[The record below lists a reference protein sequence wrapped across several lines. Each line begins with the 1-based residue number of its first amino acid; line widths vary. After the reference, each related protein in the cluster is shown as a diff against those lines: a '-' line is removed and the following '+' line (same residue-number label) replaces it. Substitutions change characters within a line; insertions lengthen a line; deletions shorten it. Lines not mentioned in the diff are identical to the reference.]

1 MTFHHHLVFA
11 LALATAACTSLP
23 PSPPSTSHIRADE
36 SVPAS
41 TAIPPLVP
49 DILPLPRPAA
59 EPKVETYSVV
69 VTNLNIQD
77 LLFALARDARINID
91 IHPGL
96 TGTVT
101 LNAINQT
108 LPQILSRLARQVD
121 MRYEFDGPNLLV
133 MPDSPFL
140 RSYRVDYVNLS
151 RNVSGTVSTNTQIAT
166 SGTGTTYSGNAG
178 LPASS
183 MVSGGNVSATR
194 IENTSRNQFWESV
207 EKNLRD
213 LLRETDKI
221 LPEGSSETLIENV
234 ETATTTGTG
243 AGLAQSSAG
252 TGNRSRNRNGN
263 GPQQAGGGGLAAS
276 PGPAAMQNSTTTM
289 VHKSTFREAAS
300 VIANRET
307 GVVTVRATGRQHEK
321 VREFIDEVMVAARRQ
336 VLIEATIL
344 EVGLSDTYRQG
355 IEWQRIL
362 ESGTRFGIT
371 GPALGASTGNA
382 VTPFSLAYSSA
393 GGIDS
398 TIRLLEGFGTVKV
411 LSSPKLSVLN
421 NQTAVIKVVEEYVY
435 FNVKA
440 DTTQTANTGALTTV
454 TTTPQA
460 VSVGLVMTVTPQ
472 VSENDEIILNVRPTI
487 SSIADFRRDPNPNI
501 PASIANL
508 VPQIRTREIES
519 ILRLGN
525 GETAILGGL
534 MEDRIDYKTGRVPL
548 IGAIP
553 LLGELF
559 TNRDNAIQKTELVI
573 FLRPIV
579 VREPGSVANTPHLRQ
594 LLPAGNF
601 LTDTPRPG
609 SRNFPPPRTAGE
621 IASPGAGTP

>member
-1 MTFHHHLVFA
+1 MKFRPPLALA
-11 LALATAACTSLP
+11 LALATSACTSLP
-23 PSPPSTSHIRADE
+23 PAPPSVGHIRAGE
-36 SVPAS
+36 GPKTPA
-41 TAIPPLVP
+41 AVPPLVP
-49 DILPLPRPAA
+49 DILPLPRPTAG
-59 EPKVETYSVV
+59 PKVETYSVV
-69 VTNLNIQD
+69 VTNLRVQD
-77 LLFALARDARINID
+77 LLFALARDARINVD

-108 LPQILSRLARQVD
+108 LPQILSRLAKQVE
-121 MRYEFDGPNLLV
+121 MRYEFDGPNLVV

-140 RSYRVDYVNLS
+140 RTYQIDYVNLS

-166 SGTGTTYSGNAG
+166 SGTGTNLTGGSS

-194 IENTSRNQFWESV
+194 IENASRNLFWESI

-213 LLRETDKI
+213 LLRETDKL
-221 LPEGSSETLIENV
+221 LPEGSSETLVENV
-234 ETATTTGTG
+234 ETSSTTGTG
-243 AGLAQSSAG
+243 VTPPTAAGG
-252 TGNRSRNRNGN
+252 RNRGRS
-263 GPQQAGGGGLAAS
+263 PQQTTAAGGLATS
-276 PGPAAMQNSTTTM
+276 PNPAAMQNSTTTM

-307 GVVTVRATGRQHEK
+307 GIVNVRATGRQHEK
-321 VREFIDEVMVAARRQ
+321 VREFLDQVMSAARRQ

-355 IEWQRIL
+355 IEWSRIL
-362 ESGTRFGIT
+362 SSGTRFGLT
-371 GPALGASTGNA
+371 GPTLGSSAGNA
-382 VTPFSLAYSSA
+382 VTPFSVAYNSA

-398 TIRLLEGFGTVKV
+398 TIKLLEGFGTVKV

-440 DTTQTANTGALTTV
+440 DTTQTTNAGALTTV

-472 VSENDEIILNVRPTI
+472 VGENDEIILNIRPTI

-501 PASIANL
+501 PATIANL

-519 ILRLGN
+519 ILRIGN

-553 LLGELF
+553 LLGEVF
-559 TNRDNAIQKTELVI
+559 TNRDNAILKTELVI
-573 FLRPIV
+573 FLRPVV
-579 VREPGSVANTPHLRQ
+579 VREPNLVTRTAHLREQ
-594 LLPAGNF
+594 LPGAGF
-601 LTDTPRPG
+601 FTETPRPG
-609 SRNFPPPRTAGE
+609 SRNFPAPAQALPADT
-621 IASPGAGTP
+621 IPSPGAGTP

>member
-1 MTFHHHLVFA
+1 MRLIPPLTMLLP
-11 LALATAACTSLP
+11 LAVAGCSSLP
-23 PSPPSTSHIRADE
+23 DHPPSASHIRADGGTPP
-36 SVPAS
+36 SAG
-41 TAIPPLVP
+41 IPPPVP
-49 DILPLPRPAA
+49 DLLPLPRPAPS
-59 EPKVETYSVV
+59 PKTETYSVV
-69 VTNLNIQD
+69 VTNLRIQD
-77 LLFALARDARINID
+77 LLFALARDARLNVD

-96 TGTVT
+96 EGRVT
-101 LNAINQT
+101 LNAIDQT
-108 LPQILSRLARQVD
+108 LPQILARLARQVD
-121 MRYEFDGPNLLV
+121 MRYELDGPNLAV

-140 RSYRVDYVNLS
+140 RTYRIDYVNLS

-166 SGTGTTYSGNAG
+166 SGTGTQHANGGALSAG
-178 LPASS
+178 VA
-183 MVSGGNVSATR
+183 VNGGNVSATR
-194 IENTSRNQFWESV
+194 IENLSRNQFWESV

-221 LPEGSSETLIENV
+221 LPEGSSETLVENV

-243 AGLAQSSAG
+243 VPPAAVAPARQRGR
-252 TGNRSRNRNGN
+252 GN
-263 GPQQAGGGGLAAS
+263 PPPGGGGLAAS
-276 PGPAAMQNSTTTM
+276 PNPAAMQNSTTTR

-307 GVVTVRATGRQHEK
+307 GVVTVRASSRQHEK
-321 VREFIDEVMVAARRQ
+321 VREFIDQVMAAARRQ

-355 IEWQRIL
+355 IEWSRVL
-362 ESGTRFGIT
+362 ASGTRFGIT
-371 GPALGASTGNA
+371 GPTLGSSAGNA
-382 VTPFSLAYSSA
+382 VTPFSLAYSGSP

-398 TIRLLEGFGTVKV
+398 TIKLLEGFGTVKV

-421 NQTAVIKVVEEYVY
+421 NQTAVIKVVEEFVY

-440 DTTQTANTGALTTV
+440 DTTQTTNAGALTTV

-472 VSENDEIILNVRPTI
+472 VSETDEIILNVRPTI
-487 SSIADFRRDPNPNI
+487 SSISDFRRDPNPNI
-501 PASIANL
+501 PANIANL

-519 ILRLGN
+519 VLRLGD

-548 IGAIP
+548 VGALP

-559 TNRDNAIQKTELVI
+559 TNRDNAIHKTELVI
-573 FLRPIV
+573 FLRPVV
-579 VREPGSVANTPHLRQ
+579 VREPTLVSTTARLRER
-594 LLPAGNF
+594 LPDPDF
-601 LTDTPRPG
+601 FTDRPWPG
-609 SRNFPPPRTAGE
+609 SRNFPPPGQPTPAF
-621 IASPGAGTP
+621 PGGAAP

>member
-1 MTFHHHLVFA
+1 MKSALWLNCA
-11 LALATAACTSLP
+11 LAFAIAGCSSMPA
-23 PSPPSTSHIRADE
+23 SPPSSAHIGAPQAPAAADG
-36 SVPAS
+36 
-41 TAIPPLVP
+41 IPPLV
-49 DILPLPRPAA
+49 DDLLPLPRPTPAPPA
-59 EPKVETYSVV
+59 ETYSVV
-69 VTNLNIQD
+69 VNNLRIQD

-108 LPQILSRLARQVD
+108 LPQILARVARQVD
-121 MRYEFDGPNLLV
+121 MRYELDGGNLAV

-140 RSYRVDYVNLS
+140 RTYRIDYVNLS
-151 RNVSGTVSTNTQIAT
+151 RSISGTVSTNTQIAT
-166 SGTGTTYSGNAG
+166 SGTAGLHASGAG
-178 LPASS
+178 LPGGTPIT
-183 MVSGGNVSATR
+183 GGNVSATR
-194 IENTSRNQFWESV
+194 IENTSRNQFWDSV

-213 LLRETDKI
+213 LLRETDKL
-221 LPEGSSETLIENV
+221 LPEGSSETVVENL
-234 ETATTTGTG
+234 ETTTTTGTG
-243 AGLAQSSAG
+243 LTPAAPTGRTRTARSPQPQPAGSF
-252 TGNRSRNRNGN
+252 
-263 GPQQAGGGGLAAS
+263 AAS
-276 PGPAAMQNSTTTM
+276 PNPAAMQNATTTV

-321 VREFIDEVMVAARRQ
+321 VREFIDQVMSAARRQ

-355 IEWQRIL
+355 IDWSRIL
-362 ESGTRFGIT
+362 ASGTRFGLT
-371 GPALGASTGNA
+371 GPSLGTSTGNA
-382 VTPFSLAYSSA
+382 TSPFSATYQGA
-393 GGIDS
+393 NGVDA

-421 NQTAVIKVVEEYVY
+421 NQTAVIKVVEEFVY
-435 FNVKA
+435 FAVRA
-440 DTTQTANTGALTTV
+440 DTTQTTNAGALTTV

-472 VSENDEIILNVRPTI
+472 VSEADEVILNVRPTI

-501 PASIANL
+501 PTNIANL

-519 ILRLGN
+519 VLRLGD

-548 IGAIP
+548 VGAIP

-573 FLRPIV
+573 FLRPVV
-579 VREPGSVANTPHLRQ
+579 VREPNFVATMPHLRSQ
-594 LLPAGNF
+594 LPAPGF
-601 LTDTPRPG
+601 FSDGPRPG
-609 SRNFPPPRTAGE
+609 SRNFPAPQPDAP
-621 IASPGAGTP
+621 ASPSLTP